1 MNVVEIIDENFKVL
15 RTFSPDHKNIID
27 VSQPNM
33 RLEWGVPS
41 SIFFEKPE
49 EEVSKRG
56 GHFGAHSCAVDLK
69 VVAIIKSEVIHGENH
84 ADEVFEFKIFVTAMF
99 YHIFSSITSTSI
111 YYKYIY
117 ICT

>member
-27 VSQPNM
+27 VSQPSM
-33 RLEWGVPS
+33 RLEWGVPWR
-41 SIFFEKPE
+41 IFFEKPE

-69 VVAIIKSEVIHGENH
+69 VVAIIKSEVIHGENN
-84 ADEVFEFKIFVTAMF
+84 ADEVANSASRNGVMRISAQKI
-99 YHIFSSITSTSI
+99 ITSINTFI
-111 YYKYIY
+111 M
-117 ICT
+117 